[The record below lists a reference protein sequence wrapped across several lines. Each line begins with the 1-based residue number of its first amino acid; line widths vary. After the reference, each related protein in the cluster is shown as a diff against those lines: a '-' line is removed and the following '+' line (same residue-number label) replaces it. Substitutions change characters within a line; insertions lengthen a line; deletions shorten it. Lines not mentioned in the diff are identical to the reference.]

1 MLDIVVCYTKIAR
14 IKKGSLCEQMLL
26 KKYKSLNYKLLSKEQ
41 KQELKQIILKNKLHR
56 KVGELSLKS
65 YRLYQREVNGLY
77 YPSLKNYS
85 FYNLIKEEEAFM
97 KRYGYTT
104 LKVATNL
111 NHASY
116 KRVAR
121 LKERI
126 REAVESGS
134 AYFITIT
141 FNNETLSKTNEKTR
155 RVYVSRWLKSLT
167 PFYVANIDYGSKNE
181 REHYHAIITS
191 DTRPPK
197 SWSYGFIDIK
207 KVATS
212 ETDTKRVSKYISKLT
227 NHAIKNTTKSKRII
241 YSRKSK

>member
-1 MLDIVVCYTKIAR
+1 
-14 IKKGSLCEQMLL
+14 MLL

-41 KQELKQIILKNKLHR
+41 KQLLKQIILENKLHCE
-56 KVGELSLKS
+56 VGDLSLKS

-85 FYNLIKEEEAFM
+85 FEKLIKEKETFI
-97 KRYGYTT
+97 KKYGNTT
-104 LKVATNL
+104 LKIANNL

-126 REAVESGS
+126 KEAVESGS

-141 FNNETLSKTNEKTR
+141 FNPTTLENTNEQTR
-155 RVYVSRWLKSLT
+155 RKYVSRWLKSLT
-167 PFYVANIDYGSKNE
+167 PFYVANIDYGEKNG
-181 REHYHAIITS
+181 REHYHAVITS

-197 SWSYGFIDIK
+197 SWNYGFIDIL
-207 KVATS
+207 KVNTT

-227 NHAIKNTTKSKRII
+227 NHAIKHTTKSKRII

>member
-1 MLDIVVCYTKIAR
+1 MLNNFKPI
-14 IKKGSLCEQMLL
+14 
-26 KKYKSLNYKLLSKEQ
+26 NYKFLTIKERQ
-41 KQELKQIILKNKLHR
+41 KLKQIIIKNKLHR
-56 KVGELSLKS
+56 VVGELSLKS
-65 YRLYQREVNGLY
+65 YRLFQMEQNGLY
-77 YPSLKNYS
+77 YPTLKNYS
-85 FYNLIKEEEAFM
+85 YEKLNNEKERFI
-97 KRYGYTT
+97 KRYGFTT
-104 LKVATNL
+104 FKVATNL

-116 KRVAR
+116 KRTLR

-126 REAVESGS
+126 REAVASGS

-141 FNNETLSKTNEKTR
+141 FNNDTLARTNEKTR

-167 PFYVANIDYGSKNE
+167 AFYVANIDYGLKNE

-227 NHAIKNTTKSKRII
+227 NHAIKHTTKSKRII
-241 YSRKSK
+241 YSRNSK

>member
-1 MLDIVVCYTKIAR
+1 
-14 IKKGSLCEQMLL
+14 MLL

-56 KVGELSLKS
+56 EAGQLSLKS
-65 YRLYQREVNGLY
+65 YRLYQMDVNGLY

-85 FYNLIKEEEAFM
+85 YEDLYNDKETFI
-97 KRYGYTT
+97 KRYGSTT
-104 LKVATNL
+104 LKVANNL
-111 NHASY
+111 NQASY

-121 LKERI
+121 LKDRI

-155 RVYVSRWLKSLT
+155 RLYITRWLKSLS
-167 PFYVANIDYGSKNE
+167 PFYVANIDYGKTKG
-181 REHYHAIITS
+181 REHYHAVITS
-191 DTRPPK
+191 DQRPPK
-197 SWSYGFIDIK
+197 TWSYGFIDIK

-227 NHAIKNTTKSKRII
+227 NHAIKHTTKSKRII

>member
-1 MLDIVVCYTKIAR
+1 MLKNF
-14 IKKGSLCEQMLL
+14 
-26 KKYKSLNYKLLSKEQ
+26 KSKNYKCLTKEE
-41 KQELKQIILKNKLHR
+41 KQELKQIILENKLHR

-85 FYNLIKEEEAFM
+85 FYNLIKEEEAFID
-97 KRYGYTT
+97 RYGFTT
-104 LKVATNL
+104 LKIANNL
-111 NHASY
+111 NQASY

-134 AYFITIT
+134 AWFITIT
-141 FNNETLSKTNEKTR
+141 FDDETLAKTNEKTR
-155 RVYVSRWLKSLT
+155 RKYVSRWLKGLS
-167 PFYVANIDYGSKNE
+167 PFYVANIDYGDLKG
-181 REHYHAIITS
+181 REHYHAVITL

-197 SWSYGFIDIK
+197 SWRYGFIDIL
-207 KVATS
+207 KVKT
-212 ETDTKRVSKYISKLT
+212 TDNDTKRISKYISTLT

>member
-1 MLDIVVCYTKIAR
+1 
-14 IKKGSLCEQMLL
+14 MLL
-26 KKYKSLNYKLLSKEQ
+26 EKTKSLNYKLLSKEQ
-41 KQELKQIILKNKLHR
+41 KQELKQIIIKNKLHR
-56 KVGELSLKS
+56 EVGQLSLKA

-126 REAVESGS
+126 REAVESGL
-134 AYFITIT
+134 AWFITIT
-141 FNNETLSKTNEKTR
+141 FDPDTLANTSEKTR
-155 RVYVSRWLKSLT
+155 RVYVSRWLKSLSS
-167 PFYVANIDYGSKNE
+167 FYVANIDYGDTTG
-181 REHYHAIITS
+181 REHYHAIITL
-191 DTRPPK
+191 DNKPPK
-197 SWSYGFIDIK
+197 TWKYGFIDIK

-227 NHAIKNTTKSKRII
+227 NHAIKHTTKSKRII